1 MNTRLPQISV
11 NLRLFRLEICY
22 LLGFDIMKNDGIYSN
37 SFTEIESQGRHY
49 VEVMIED
56 VLTNSE
62 IHRTYEIQ
70 LPTEKDTGKFWDK
83 PKKPNLQLSVKF
95 KSHMESYKS
104 LTLLHFFRR

>member
-37 SFTEIESQGRHY
+37 SFTEIECQGRHY

-83 PKKPNLQLSVKF
+83 PKKKTT
-95 KSHMESYKS
+95 YS
-104 LTLLHFFRR
+104 LA